1 MDFFSF
7 KENFKDEK
15 TLEIIEGSPLDDL
28 IKTTQQEVS
37 TMRVGVCIITRQPHE
52 INKIKGGFHLPDVTA
67 TDRIMAIY
75 FLHKP
80 EFVRYASDLAVHRIS
95 TRLDTSG
102 NVQIDKG
109 KQHRFDVIPSED
121 VENIL
126 KKDNPELFYMFVA
139 DLADRNDR
147 HVCGLFLYDE
157 KDSRRVNIY
166 DVLSREVKY
175 QEIAA
180 SKRNELGD
188 YLRSSSRTQI
198 LDFVAFRTFL
208 AHANLIPITYDSV
221 RGTQWTGVDR

>member
-37 TMRVGVCIITRQPHE
+37 PMRVGICIITRQPHE

-80 EFVRYASDLAVHRIS
+80 EFVKYASDLAVHRIS

-109 KQHRFDVIPSED
+109 KQHRFDVILSED

-198 LDFVAFRTFL
+198 LDLAAFHTFRYL
-208 AHANLIPITYDSV
+208 GHITWCQ
-221 RGTQWTGVDR
+221 THK